1 MSEADEDLDEDD
13 VETKILPMSPGADVS
28 RGGWIVNF
36 NPNRGTN
43 KRQAVRS
50 SQHTKDRQV
59 LGSCGAK
66 NTFRSADRSK
76 EHAPA
81 VRPGGLQL
89 FAGALRPTWS
99 VGSVSCCVHR

>member
-1 MSEADEDLDEDD
+1 MECGIRSDRVARGVLKYTLDE

-50 SQHTKDRQV
+50 SQHTKDR
-59 LGSCGAK
+59 
-66 NTFRSADRSK
+66 
-76 EHAPA
+76 
-81 VRPGGLQL
+81 
-89 FAGALRPTWS
+89 
-99 VGSVSCCVHR
+99 